1 MTTLLLSRGHA
12 GAGAAG
18 ASGVSE
24 ATGQRD
30 GPGPPLIGRGH
41 PGHAGPHPAVHVQ
54 RLGQVSREGRPQFCN
69 NNAPLISFIN
79 TLPAH
84 LKQNSAFVLT
94 FLFLFR
100 MCKLF
105 R

>member
-1 MTTLLLSRGHA
+1 MRA
-12 GAGAAG
+12 GAGAA
-18 ASGVSE
+18 GVSE

-30 GPGPPLIGRGH
+30 GPGPLIGRDGPGPPLIGRGH
-41 PGHAGPHPAVHVQ
+41 PAHAGPHPAVHVQ

-79 TLPAH
+79 TVPAH